1 MTTYILTV
9 NTDALGLGIISGGR
23 VVVERR
29 RTSAAQQYPG
39 FDVLYAIT
47 AYTNASGV
55 ATLGLKPDDS
65 SVYHEARI
73 YDTSGVVVYRTIF
86 SMLPENIALLEVTG
100 AILGENSIQFKDEG
114 VSLGTPVATNNIDF
128 TGNAV
133 TASFADGTITV
144 NITKPTTASDISAEP
159 AGAAATAQAAAVQRA
174 NHTGTQLANTISD
187 FSASASS
194 AAPVQSV
201 FGRTG
206 AVSAQ
211 NGDYTAAQVGA
222 DAAGSAAAA
231 QAAAVQRANHTG
243 TQLASTIS
251 DFNATA
257 SAAAPV
263 QSVNG
268 NTGAVTVLEGD
279 SREVRKT
286 QAYWCED
293 FISYYTRTLAAPVTP
308 TGFGSTTAEDEQQW
322 CIGGTQDAIGVV
334 TLIPTNST
342 VYVTF
347 SASSHALTSGAG
359 GLVLTGKT
367 IDATW
372 SFCQK
377 KATATDEGFSVCAGF
392 GVAATGSWS
401 GTHPCIGFRTYDDAG
416 VHTWEFI
423 TSTGGIS
430 TISTITWATSGCA
443 QNTRITCRAVITTA
457 SVLFYINGTLHA
469 THTTNIPTTQIPD
482 QIWHAYA
489 NLGFTDTSYGVSIDY
504 MDKLTTLTTPR
515 AL

>member
-1 MTTYILTV
+1 MTKYVFQQSAFSADEAVSVAPYASFTFTESATGDPADLWEDAAGLVTITGNVVIADEYGYVRAYLTAGFYDVAIVAGSLTKTLVDVFIGGAAVDSV
-9 NTDALGLGIISGGR
+9 NGL
-23 VVVERR
+23 
-29 RTSAAQQYPG
+29 T
-39 FDVLYAIT
+39 
-47 AYTNASGV
+47 
-55 ATLGLKPDDS
+55 
-65 SVYHEARI
+65 
-73 YDTSGVVVYRTIF
+73 GVVV
-86 SMLPENIALLEVTG
+86 L
-100 AILGENSIQFKDEG
+100 D
-114 VSLGTPVATNNIDF
+114 
-128 TGNAV
+128 
-133 TASFADGTITV
+133 
-144 NITKPTTASDISAEP
+144 ASDVGADVS
-159 AGAAATAQAAAVQRA
+159 GAAATAQAAAVQRA

-187 FSASASS
+187 FNTTASA

-286 QAYWCED
+286 RAYWCED

-308 TGFGSTTAEDEQQW
+308 TGFSSITAEDEQQW

-334 TLIPTNST
+334 TLIPTAST

-347 SASSHALTSGAG
+347 SASSHALAGGAG

-367 IDATW
+367 IDASW

-377 KATATDEGFSVCAGF
+377 KATASDEGFVICAGF
-392 GVAATGSWS
+392 GAVATGTWS
-401 GTHPCIGFRTYDDAG
+401 GSYPCIGFRTYDNFG

-423 TSTGGIS
+423 TSTVGSS

-443 QNTRITCRAVITTA
+443 QNTRITCRCVITAA

-469 THTTNIPTTQIPD
+469 THTTNIPTTQLPD

>member
-1 MTTYILTV
+1 MEHRNIPRGEFHGVANWSVASTAERDVLTV
-9 NTDALGLGIISGGR
+9 SDADIGKQCWVRGTGHFVLAAASPMTWEAATIA
-23 VVVERR
+23 VPTV
-29 RTSAAQQYPG
+29 SAILA
-39 FDVLYAIT
+39 DAT
-47 AYTNASGV
+47 AYGV
-55 ATLGLKPDDS
+55 WATAHADDAEVLNTF
-65 SVYHEARI
+65 VY
-73 YDTSGVVVYRTIF
+73 
-86 SMLPENIALLEVTG
+86 VTDV
-100 AILGENSIQFKDEG
+100 K
-114 VSLGTPVATNNIDF
+114 ATYF
-128 TGNAV
+128 VTAV
-133 TASFADGTITV
+133 TPAVVSVLVGETPLPYVTYAD
-144 NITKPTTASDISAEP
+144 AA
-159 AGAAATAQAAAVQRA
+159 AFAAATP
-174 NHTGTQLANTISD
+174 TIDVLGKVARVADTDS
-187 FSASASS
+187 FYYCKVHGATPQWVSLS
-194 AAPVQSV
+194 PVTSV

-206 AVSAQ
+206 AVTAQ

-243 TQLASTIS
+243 TQLAATIS

-268 NTGAVTVLEGD
+268 NTGIVTVAEGD

-293 FISYYTRTLAAPVTP
+293 FISYYTRLLAAPVTP
-308 TGFGSTTAEDEQQW
+308 TGFSSTTAEDEQQW

-334 TLIPTNST
+334 TLIPTAST
-342 VYVTF
+342 VYATF
-347 SASSHALTSGAG
+347 SASSHALAGGAG

-377 KATATDEGFSVCAGF
+377 KATASDEGFVVCAGF
-392 GVAATGSWS
+392 GVAVTGAWS
-401 GTHPCIGFRTYDDAG
+401 ASYPRIGFRTYDNAG

-423 TSTGGIS
+423 TSTGGTS
-430 TISTITWATSGCA
+430 TTSTITWATSGCA
-443 QNTRITCRAVITTA
+443 QNTRITCRAVITAA

-469 THTTNIPTTQIPD
+469 THTTNIPTTQLPD

-504 MDKLTTLTTPR
+504 MDKLTTLDSPR